1 LNQSLATRLYHA
13 ALASIHRADHG
24 NGINSSQFREVEGIS
39 VDELTSSK
47 KPKSLAVGYCNPPEE
62 TRFKKGQSGNSRG
75 RPKGTPNMAT
85 VLERTLR
92 DPAVVTKLEAA
103 INQVM
108 NKAAA
113 GDLKAVQLLAALLR
127 TAQER
132 GAPEAEPDA
141 YLDETEGDV
150 FAEIVRRIKAAGN
163 GEK

>member
-1 LNQSLATRLYHA
+1 M
-13 ALASIHRADHG
+13 D
-24 NGINSSQFREVEGIS
+24 
-39 VDELTSSK
+39 SK
-47 KPKSLAVGYCNPPEE
+47 DFEKGKTKMVGYCNPPEE
-62 TRFKKGQSGNSRG
+62 TRFKKGQSGNPRG

-103 INQVM
+103 IKQVM

-113 GDLKAVQLLAALLR
+113 GDLKAVQLFTALLR

-141 YLDETEGDV
+141 YLDETEEEV
-150 FAEIVRRIKAAGN
+150 FIEIVRRIKAAA
-163 GEK
+163 EE